1 MWYFVVSIPD
11 LCTLTYFTLLCF
23 FISDDKITKIY
34 EYAHEYQI
42 GTVMTVA
49 EDMLCDRVEN
59 TNFIGYPITIQNT
72 IVLLLFAEKYS
83 MTKLTSTAVKKLSI
97 VPSRTLRSI
106 NIYND
111 LTWHSKFIIADMR
124 LQRVDPNNYLTEEK

>member
-1 MWYFVVSIPD
+1 MWYLIVSIPD
-11 LCTLTYFTLLCF
+11 LCTFTYFTLFCF
-23 FISDDKITKIY
+23 YISDDKITKIY
-34 EYAHEYQI
+34 EYAHEYQM
-42 GTVMTVA
+42 GTVMSVA

-59 TNFIGYPITIQNT
+59 TNVMGYAIQDT
-72 IVLLLFAEKYS
+72 IVLLHFAEKYS

-111 LTWHSKFIIADMR
+111 LTWHLKFMIADLR
-124 LQRVDPNNYLTEEK
+124 LQKVDTSKYLTEEK